1 MARQAKQV
9 NYLSYFL
16 HSLNNS
22 KLLAGL
28 AMIILNLFSKYV
40 VIDLSKSQ
48 EAFIRNTITREIL
61 IFIVVFV
68 GTKDLIMSLL
78 VTAAF
83 VVLAS
88 TIFNEKSRLC
98 VMPHKYKNL
107 EKILDKNNDGYVSEQ
122 EVRNAEA
129 ILHKA
134 NLQKHKLAQINQL
147 NYFQS
152 NI

>member
-1 MARQAKQV
+1 MPKQV
-9 NYLSYFL
+9 NYALRFL
-16 HSLNNS
+16 NSINSS
-22 KLLAGL
+22 KLVAGL

-40 VIDLSKSQ
+40 VVDLSKSQ

-68 GTKDLIMSLL
+68 GTKDILMSILI
-78 VTAAF
+78 TAAF
-83 VVLAS
+83 TILS
-88 TIFNEKSRLC
+88 NTIFNEKSRFC
-98 VMPHKYKNL
+98 MMPHKYKNL
-107 EKILDKNNDGYVSEQ
+107 EKILDTNNDGYVSEK
-122 EVRNAEA
+122 EVKDAEE

-134 NLQKHKLAQINQL
+134 RLQKHKLAQINQL

>member
-1 MARQAKQV
+1 MAKQV
-9 NYLSYFL
+9 NYVL
-16 HSLNNS
+16 HFFNSLNGS
-22 KLLAGL
+22 KLLSGL

-40 VIDLSKSQ
+40 VVDLSKSQ

-61 IFIVVFV
+61 IFIIAFV
-68 GTKDLIMSLL
+68 GTRDIIVSLL

-83 VVLAS
+83 VILS
-88 TIFNEKSRLC
+88 GTIFNEKSRFC
-98 VMPHKYKNL
+98 MMPHKYKNL
-107 EKILDKNNDGYVSEQ
+107 EKIVDTNNDGYISEK
-122 EVRNAEA
+122 EVKDPES

-134 NLQKHKLAQINQL
+134 RLQKHKLTQINEV

>member
-1 MARQAKQV
+1 MPKQV
-9 NYLSYFL
+9 NHALRFL
-16 HSLNNS
+16 NSINSS

-61 IFIVVFV
+61 IFIILFV
-68 GTKDLIMSLL
+68 GTKDILMSILI
-78 VTAAF
+78 TAAF
-83 VVLAS
+83 TILSS
-88 TIFNEKSRLC
+88 TIFNEKSRFC
-98 VMPHKYKNL
+98 MMPHKYKNL
-107 EKILDKNNDGYVSEQ
+107 EKLLDANNDGYISEK
-122 EVRNAEA
+122 EVKEAEE

-134 NLQKHKLAQINQL
+134 RIQKHKLAHINQL